1 MKKLFMF
8 IIIVTMPF
16 LLMGCD
22 RNNTVESDPL
32 SFGFWHDPHG
42 GERSCCGI
50 KADRKEFDVDDVEL
64 EFYYAISS
72 GMVEAMRKNI
82 YVDEDDEYGYY
93 TQHCHISI
101 IWIVSNASVIKNL
114 YRSLISNNYYKTYD
128 EILNIENT
136 HVLKELTREE
146 ILTNDYTAEYDS
158 NKIIYKKSEKI
169 KIPLDIIQMLDRN
182 DPDTKTIRI
191 MPLQIV
197 KVCGKDKYK
206 IFCGKTTDIY
216 FNLIG
221 DYFRITGGDE

>member
-32 SFGFWHDPHG
+32 SFGFHHDPYDG
-42 GERSCCGI
+42 KLIFSGI

-64 EFYYAISS
+64 DFYYAISS
-72 GMVEAMRKNI
+72 IQDEAMKRHI
-82 YVDEDDEYGYY
+82 YFDEDDEYGSY
-93 TQHCHISI
+93 TQHCYISI
-101 IWIVSNASVIKNL
+101 IWIVSNAAVIKNL
-114 YRSLISNNYYKTYD
+114 YRSLSSNNYYKTYD

-158 NKIIYKKSEKI
+158 SKIIYKKREKI

-191 MPLQIV
+191 MPLTIV

-206 IFCGKTTDIY
+206 IYCDKTTDIY

-221 DYFRITGGDE
+221 DYFKITGGDE